1 MLASPRSSLVTR
13 LAGLAAVATLAALGA
28 CNPYDPD
35 LGDSPFRCGT
45 SDPKCPDGYECMVY
59 SDTLQLCERGADT
72 SSPDA
77 RIDGSGLTCNDDSS
91 VEPNDDINTAWTTP
105 IPDFA
110 ETVTLVSLAI
120 CPDTDKDLF
129 RFRVDS
135 NGKNMRATVT
145 TEIAQGQLLLQV
157 LNNQGL
163 TIANGTSTDSEHIVV
178 VVNNLA
184 VGTYFV
190 QVAAP
195 AGVRNNYQIDIK
207 TCDVSGCP

>member
-105 IPDFA
+105 IPSRPSSRIGA
-110 ETVTLVSLAI
+110 QSAVRTTSGNTVWRQNVRLA
-120 CPDTDKDLF
+120 
-129 RFRVDS
+129 S
-135 NGKNMRATVT
+135 W
-145 TEIAQGQLLLQV
+145 
-157 LNNQGL
+157 
-163 TIANGTSTDSEHIVV
+163 
-178 VVNNLA
+178 
-184 VGTYFV
+184 
-190 QVAAP
+190 
-195 AGVRNNYQIDIK
+195 
-207 TCDVSGCP
+207 